1 MPNHE
6 VSYCRREEDICR
18 RKGRGNCKLHEP
30 LQRTTLDLGDY
41 LSTYCTYLSINQP
54 INQLIAESKQ
64 KGWDYFS

>member
-6 VSYCRREEDICR
+6 VSYCRREGDICR

-54 INQLIAESKQ
+54 IN
-64 KGWDYFS
+64 